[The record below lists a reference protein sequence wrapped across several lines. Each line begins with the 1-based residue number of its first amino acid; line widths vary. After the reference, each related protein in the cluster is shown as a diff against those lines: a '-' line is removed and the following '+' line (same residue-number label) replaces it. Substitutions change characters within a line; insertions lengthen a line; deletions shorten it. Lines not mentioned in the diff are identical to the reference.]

1 MTTVEITSGRI
12 AGVRRNSVDAFLGI
26 RYAAP
31 PVLGRRFQSPKPPAP
46 WSGVRPVKEFG
57 PAQPQR
63 IESTAGWIYT
73 PPDSMSEDSLSL
85 NVWAPV
91 DAARRPVVV
100 WIHGGGFRTGA
111 TSMPL
116 FDGHRF
122 AALANVVFVSINY
135 RNSILG
141 WLSHP
146 QFEDSDTG
154 ATGNWGLQ
162 DQVQALRW
170 VRDNIGAFGGDASR
184 VTVMGQSGGAINAI
198 MIGQNSLTRSLIH
211 QLILLSPP
219 YIATPGFADLAD
231 AALLTE
237 DLAHALGTSVSGLR
251 DAAVEDLQMAELS
264 QWLPGRV
271 QTRTG
276 RFMRG
281 PVVDGLTVV
290 DCPAALD
297 LPSVPTI
304 LGYTRTEGTFW
315 TDLIEPSGRR
325 LSANSPTGAAERA
338 ACNLFLSCIF
348 DAQSP
353 NRLSA
358 IVDTY
363 FATYEGNEADAPS
376 GVLAELYGDALLR
389 QYGLKAAARAAR
401 KSKQDLYVF
410 DYALP
415 LLPPGRGVP
424 HCCELPIVF
433 GTFDFPHYR
442 DKVGHDAFRRSL
454 SDVVIRSFGAFAEC
468 GKPRTRDIVH
478 WPEFDP
484 NGETT
489 LTLGAKGTLAAV
501 GRTPKAGILACFDGL
516 GPQPAD

>member
-12 AGVRRNSVDAFLGI
+12 AGVRGNFVNSFLGI

-31 PVLGRRFQSPKPPAP
+31 PVLGRRFQSPKPPAS
-46 WSGVRPVKEFG
+46 WSGVRPAMEFG

-63 IESTAGWIYT
+63 IESTVGWIYT
-73 PPDSMSEDSLSL
+73 PPGSMSEDSLSL

-116 FDGHRF
+116 FDGQRF
-122 AALANVVFVSINY
+122 AALANVVFVSINH
-135 RNSILG
+135 RNSTLG

-146 QFEDSDTG
+146 EFEDADTG

-162 DQVQALRW
+162 DQVLSLRW

-184 VTVMGQSGGAINAI
+184 VTVMGQSGGAINAT
-198 MIGQNSLTRSLIH
+198 MIGQNPLTRSLLH

-237 DLAHALGTSVSGLR
+237 DLAHALGTSVGGLR
-251 DAAVEDLQMAELS
+251 DTAVEDLQMAELS
-264 QWLPGRV
+264 QWLSGRV
-271 QTRTG
+271 PTRTG

-281 PVVDGLTVV
+281 PVADGLTVV
-290 DCPAALD
+290 DWPAALD

-325 LSANSPTGAAERA
+325 LSANSPTGAVERA
-338 ACNLFLSCIF
+338 ACNQFLGRTF

-353 NRLSA
+353 SRLSA

-363 FATYEGNEADAPS
+363 FATYEGNETDAPS
-376 GVLAELYGDALLR
+376 GVLAELFGDALLR
-389 QYGLKAAARAAR
+389 QYGLRAAACAAR
-401 KSKQDLYVF
+401 KGKQDLYVF

-433 GTFDFPHYR
+433 GTFDLPHYR
-442 DKVGHDAFRRSL
+442 DKVGHDAYRRSL

-468 GKPRTRDIVH
+468 GRPTTRDIAR

-489 LTLGAKGTLAAV
+489 LTLGATGALAKV
-501 GRTPKAGILACFDGL
+501 GRTPKAEILACFDGL